1 MCINRGGCNVRSGDE
16 YRLAPTHVTL
26 DIPFQLVLVLFVS
39 RLLEASGLGVGLVGG
54 SASSPVEV
62 PGRRPRHCTAQ
73 YGTTRHETPCDRR
86 HTDAL
91 TKVLTTRLGET
102 FGLSSNPQVSGYTK
116 GGERRD
122 LNPLHPEQ

>member
-26 DIPFQLVLVLFVS
+26 DSPFQLILFVS

-62 PGRRPRHCTAQ
+62 PG
-73 YGTTRHETPCDRR
+73 
-86 HTDAL
+86 
-91 TKVLTTRLGET
+91 
-102 FGLSSNPQVSGYTK
+102 
-116 GGERRD
+116 
-122 LNPLHPEQ
+122 

>member
-39 RLLEASGLGVGLVGG
+39 RLPEASGLGVGLVGG

-62 PGRRPRHCTAQ
+62 PG
-73 YGTTRHETPCDRR
+73 
-86 HTDAL
+86 
-91 TKVLTTRLGET
+91 
-102 FGLSSNPQVSGYTK
+102 
-116 GGERRD
+116 
-122 LNPLHPEQ
+122 

>member
-16 YRLAPTHVTL
+16 YRLAPTDVTL

-62 PGRRPRHCTAQ
+62 PG
-73 YGTTRHETPCDRR
+73 
-86 HTDAL
+86 
-91 TKVLTTRLGET
+91 
-102 FGLSSNPQVSGYTK
+102 
-116 GGERRD
+116 
-122 LNPLHPEQ
+122 

>member
-62 PGRRPRHCTAQ
+62 PG
-73 YGTTRHETPCDRR
+73 
-86 HTDAL
+86 
-91 TKVLTTRLGET
+91 
-102 FGLSSNPQVSGYTK
+102 
-116 GGERRD
+116 
-122 LNPLHPEQ
+122 